1 MSIKKILVLIFILV
15 SLQTSAQVLWGLKG
29 GLNVS
34 TLGTSADF
42 TARLGYHAGVFYSQ
56 HIEKQYGWQIGLQY
70 SLQGARVATN
80 SVGRLSYHY
89 IGMPLVMKIYFK
101 ESTFIEVGPQL
112 SYLVSAA
119 YKETGFK
126 EDRTDEVNKWD
137 VMALIGMGHETE
149 SGASMGLRFGWGFLN
164 TSGGSVGNTVVFR
177 NLLLQLYV
185 GIRLKEI

>member
-1 MSIKKILVLIFILV
+1 
-15 SLQTSAQVLWGLKG
+15 
-29 GLNVS
+29 
-34 TLGTSADF
+34 
-42 TARLGYHAGVFYSQ
+42 
-56 HIEKQYGWQIGLQY
+56 
-70 SLQGARVATN
+70 
-80 SVGRLSYHY
+80 
-89 IGMPLVMKIYFK
+89 MPLVMKIYFK